1 MSIIIIPPS
10 VRVDLS
16 PILISENSRESLK
29 APLYSVLDTDTEGVS
44 FHPYFCTFPECL
56 QKCINRAKP
65 KAKSQKVGHEE
76 EVLKTG
82 TDTSEQ
88 LRGERT
94 GIKSELNSGD
104 GKWRSM
110 WDCFEMSCRPLVVV
124 LLNIHATVKDTWKY
138 AGSDDYCLKQ
148 TWAEM
153 NLKEGNLIEVQY
165 FYLYVSSSDLQ
176 RNTACSLKYSII
188 FVMCLPAY
196 LTCASWECVSWVG
209 DGRVSCTEAGP
220 PYDWRVPL
228 VPSGEERWPT
238 EGGQTPLH
246 QEKVGGR

>member
-82 TDTSEQ
+82 TDTTEQ

-94 GIKSELNSGD
+94 GIKSELDSGD
-104 GKWRSM
+104 GKVEVYVR
-110 WDCFEMSCRPLVVV
+110 
-124 LLNIHATVKDTWKY
+124 LL
-138 AGSDDYCLKQ
+138 
-148 TWAEM
+148 
-153 NLKEGNLIEVQY
+153 
-165 FYLYVSSSDLQ
+165 
-176 RNTACSLKYSII
+176 
-188 FVMCLPAY
+188 
-196 LTCASWECVSWVG
+196 
-209 DGRVSCTEAGP
+209 
-220 PYDWRVPL
+220 
-228 VPSGEERWPT
+228 
-238 EGGQTPLH
+238 
-246 QEKVGGR
+246 

>member
-94 GIKSELNSGD
+94 GIKSELDSGD
-104 GKWRSM
+104 GKVEVYVRLLWNELPPSSGRIAQHPCHREGHMEVCRQWRLLFETDMSRNEPEGRKSHRGSIFLSI
-110 WDCFEMSCRPLVVV
+110 CFKFWFTKKHSPV
-124 LLNIHATVKDTWKY
+124 L
-138 AGSDDYCLKQ
+138 
-148 TWAEM
+148 
-153 NLKEGNLIEVQY
+153 
-165 FYLYVSSSDLQ
+165 
-176 RNTACSLKYSII
+176 
-188 FVMCLPAY
+188 
-196 LTCASWECVSWVG
+196 
-209 DGRVSCTEAGP
+209 
-220 PYDWRVPL
+220 
-228 VPSGEERWPT
+228 
-238 EGGQTPLH
+238 
-246 QEKVGGR
+246 